1 MLYRGGWPW
10 PRPPRAPP
18 RGSLSPLSFGRT
30 DRRSEW
36 LWLSLIRRPSVV
48 RRNIPNSWPSGRFS
62 ISCFGICPKSSLY
75 VTRGIKQD
83 AALSRVSGRDA
94 AGLSSRSQHVRV
106 RPRCVVMLSPQSP
119 PNKRAF
125 FDPKPARQIL
135 VFWPLA
141 FFEASERARQ
151 CAPLNRFDWVSSM
164 FAWHIFEAVSSI
176 LEVKEDAVYE
186 TGGPLGRDRQA
197 AGLSP
202 LCS

>member
-94 AGLSSRSQHVRV
+94 AGLSSRSQHVRASEG
-106 RPRCVVMLSPQSP
+106 VVMLSPQSP
-119 PNKRAF
+119 QTSALFSTQNRLDRYSYFGHWLFSK
-125 FDPKPARQIL
+125 Q
-135 VFWPLA
+135 
-141 FFEASERARQ
+141 ASERDNARHSTGSTRSRQ
-151 CAPLNRFDWVSSM
+151 CLLGTFSRPSRVS
-164 FAWHIFEAVSSI
+164 
-176 LEVKEDAVYE
+176 
-186 TGGPLGRDRQA
+186 
-197 AGLSP
+197 
-202 LCS
+202 